1 MQKKDECC
9 KKYAQ
14 FYDFQYQHLVYQ
26 AVETP
31 DEEER
36 LSASVTAVVADHCYT
51 TSPTTAT
58 TSTNSCYSTST
69 TGDNQSYASQTPKQ
83 NARHRVHSR
92 FHTII
97 KCAIDALNVIILII
111 ILIMMMMLIQDRVQ
125 RCLSFLL

>member
-1 MQKKDECC
+1 MQKRKMLQ
-9 KKYAQ
+9 KYKQ
-14 FYDFQYQHLVYQ
+14 FPDHHNQHQIYQ

-92 FHTII
+92 FDIII
-97 KCAIDALNVIILII
+97 KLVIDALNIIANIILII
-111 ILIMMMMLIQDRVQ
+111 ILILMMMLM
-125 RCLSFLL
+125 